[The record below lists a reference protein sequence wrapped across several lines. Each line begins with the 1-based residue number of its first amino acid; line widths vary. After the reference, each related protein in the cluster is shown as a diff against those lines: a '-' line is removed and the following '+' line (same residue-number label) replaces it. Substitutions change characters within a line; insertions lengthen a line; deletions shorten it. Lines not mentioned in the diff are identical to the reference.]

1 VRPTD
6 PAFRSDG
13 SSDEIGTVEIAKAG
27 GGIRTLNVLGPRDL
41 RRYEAAV
48 AAVVPAVER
57 SLGDVA
63 VANRSRPVAAGLR
76 LEPWSRARDRY
87 LRRIAA
93 AAKGPIRAAFVGDVR
108 DCYGS
113 ITHVEVVRALRR
125 LGVLEVEVNA
135 IVEALRGF
143 EERGVRGLPVG
154 PQPSAVLANAVL
166 APVDRA
172 VAGAVDGPVLRWVD
186 DVVAFATDG
195 QGARRAA
202 DVFGQTL
209 VELGLAPHEGKSM
222 TIDDPRALRSAGA
235 RPSGSRAA
243 DVT

>member
-1 VRPTD
+1 LRPTD
-6 PAFRSDG
+6 PALRSDG
-13 SSDEIGTVEIAKAG
+13 STEEIGTIEIAKAG
-27 GGIRTLNVLGPRDL
+27 GGIRTLTVLGPRDL

-48 AAVVPAVER
+48 AALLPTVER
-57 SLGDVA
+57 FLGDVA
-63 VANRSRPVAAGLR
+63 VANRSRPVAGGLR

-87 LRRIAA
+87 RRRIASA
-93 AAKGPIRAAFVGDVR
+93 ATGPFRAAFVGDVR

-113 ITHVEVVRALRR
+113 ITHGEVARALRR
-125 LGVLEVEVNA
+125 LGAHEVGVRTL
-135 IVEALRGF
+135 VETLRGF

-186 DVVAFATDG
+186 DIVAFAIDG

-202 DVFGQTL
+202 EVFERTL
-209 VELGLAPHEGKSM
+209 AELGLVPHEGKSM
-222 TIDDPRALRSAGA
+222 TIDDPRAVRSVGA

-243 DVT
+243 DVP

>member
-1 VRPTD
+1 LRPTD
-6 PAFRSDG
+6 PALRSDG
-13 SSDEIGTVEIAKAG
+13 STEEIGTIEIAKAG
-27 GGIRTLNVLGPRDL
+27 GGIRTLTVLGPRDL

-48 AAVVPAVER
+48 AALLPTVER
-57 SLGDVA
+57 FLGDVA
-63 VANRSRPVAAGLR
+63 VANRSRPVAGGLR

-87 LRRIAA
+87 RRRIASA
-93 AAKGPIRAAFVGDVR
+93 ATGPFRAAFVGDVR

-113 ITHVEVVRALRR
+113 ITHGEVARALRR
-125 LGVLEVEVNA
+125 LGAHEVGVRTL
-135 IVEALRGF
+135 VETLRGF

-186 DVVAFATDG
+186 DIVAFAIDG

-202 DVFGQTL
+202 EVFERTL
-209 VELGLAPHEGKSM
+209 AELGLVPHEGKSM
-222 TIDDPRALRSAGA
+222 TIDDPRAVRSAGA

-243 DVT
+243 DVP

>member
-1 VRPTD
+1 MRPTD
-6 PAFRSDG
+6 PALRFDG
-13 SSDEIGTVEIAKAG
+13 PTEIGTIEIAKAG
-27 GGIRTLNVLGPRDL
+27 GGIRTLTVLGPRDL

-57 SLGDVA
+57 SLGEVA
-63 VANRSRPVAAGLR
+63 IANRARPVAAGLR

-87 LRRIAA
+87 RRKVAA
-93 AAKGPIRAAFVGDVR
+93 AVTGPFRVAFVGDVR

-113 ITHVEVVRALRR
+113 ITHGEVARALRCI
-125 LGVLEVEVNA
+125 GAHEDD
-135 IVEALRGF
+135 VEAVVETLRGF

-154 PQPSAVLANAVL
+154 PPPSAVLANAVL

-186 DVVAFATDG
+186 DVVACATAR
-195 QGARRAA
+195 QSVRRAA
-202 DVFGQTL
+202 AIFERSL
-209 VELGLAPHEGKSM
+209 AELGLAPHEGKSS
-222 TIDDPRALRSAGA
+222 TIDEPRALGPTAA

>member
-1 VRPTD
+1 LRPTD
-6 PAFRSDG
+6 PALRSDG
-13 SSDEIGTVEIAKAG
+13 STEEIGTIEIAKAG
-27 GGIRTLNVLGPRDL
+27 GGIRTLTVLGPRDL

-48 AAVVPAVER
+48 AALLPTVER
-57 SLGDVA
+57 FLGDVA
-63 VANRSRPVAAGLR
+63 VANRSRPVAGGLR

-87 LRRIAA
+87 RRRIASA
-93 AAKGPIRAAFVGDVR
+93 ATGPFRAAFVGDVR

-113 ITHVEVVRALRR
+113 ITHGEVARALRR
-125 LGVLEVEVNA
+125 LGAHEVGVRTL
-135 IVEALRGF
+135 VETLRGF

-154 PQPSAVLANAVL
+154 PLPSAVLANAVL

-186 DVVAFATDG
+186 DIVAFAIDG

-202 DVFGQTL
+202 EVFERTL
-209 VELGLAPHEGKSM
+209 AELGLVPHEGKSM
-222 TIDDPRALRSAGA
+222 TIDDPRAVRSAGA

-243 DVT
+243 DVP

>member
-1 VRPTD
+1 LRPTD
-6 PAFRSDG
+6 PALRSDG
-13 SSDEIGTVEIAKAG
+13 STEEIGTIEIAKAG
-27 GGIRTLNVLGPRDL
+27 GGIRTLTVLGPRDL

-48 AAVVPAVER
+48 AALLPTVER
-57 SLGDVA
+57 FLGDVA
-63 VANRSRPVAAGLR
+63 VANRSRPVAGGLR

-87 LRRIAA
+87 RRRIASA
-93 AAKGPIRAAFVGDVR
+93 ATGPFRAAFVGDVR

-113 ITHVEVVRALRR
+113 ITHGEVARALRR
-125 LGVLEVEVNA
+125 LGAHEVGVRTL
-135 IVEALRGF
+135 VETLRGF

-186 DVVAFATDG
+186 DIVAFAIDG

-202 DVFGQTL
+202 EVFERTL
-209 VELGLAPHEGKSM
+209 AELGLVPHEGKSM
-222 TIDDPRALRSAGA
+222 TIDDPRAVRSAGA